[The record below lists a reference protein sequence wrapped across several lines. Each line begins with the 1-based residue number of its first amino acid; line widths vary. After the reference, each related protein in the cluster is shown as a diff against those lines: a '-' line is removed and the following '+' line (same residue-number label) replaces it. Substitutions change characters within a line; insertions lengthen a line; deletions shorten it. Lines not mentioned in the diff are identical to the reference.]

1 MIGLPVRLSKG
12 RDFLVRS
19 LSQTSGQDLHRSV
32 MVSHQNKV
40 VSGIILRFFRR
51 LNRDASGLSA
61 VEWSPFRTIQS
72 RLIRLMVGPLSS
84 NVFCSKKR
92 ALVTCGP
99 MVKYCTLSSGSVSI
113 ISTPRA
119 RAAFGYFLPNQTRW
133 GPASSDTSTVLKV
146 DFIKAASGNRRCVTS
161 ISDPPVSR

>member
-1 MIGLPVRLSKG
+1 MIGLPVRLRKG

-19 LSQTSGQDLHRSV
+19 LTQTSGQDLHRSV

-84 NVFCSKKR
+84 NVFCSKKQAFSHVWAHGEILHPFERERQHNFDAQGGPPSAIFCRTKLGGDRRR
-92 ALVTCGP
+92 A
-99 MVKYCTLSSGSVSI
+99 
-113 ISTPRA
+113 TPQ
-119 RAAFGYFLPNQTRW
+119 P
-133 GPASSDTSTVLKV
+133 S
-146 DFIKAASGNRRCVTS
+146 
-161 ISDPPVSR
+161 